1 MRRTFIYFLFFT
13 MAAMTT
19 NAQFVAGSGGFY
31 IKSATP
37 VALNGLTLKP
47 SVDVTIANNSLSVS
61 AVPIPGSPT
70 SSIKRVYT
78 FSSPLTFSGIV
89 GIFYVPASE
98 LNGNTESQLS
108 ISYSSTA
115 SGTFLVTAGS
125 TPAPASDYV
134 SNTLSAVALSSVT
147 AANAATAL
155 PVSLVDFRV
164 KKEENTALLTW
175 TTSFEANASSFD
187 IQRSNN
193 GKNWEILGDV
203 KAAGES
209 RENRSYS
216 FSDKSPLVNGNNFYR
231 LKMIDLDGTYAF
243 STIRTLAFDGLAQTT
258 LFPNPTAEK
267 LTIKVDDWS
276 KVSGVQIT
284 NLQGIVV
291 YDHKSSPFANG
302 VAEIN
307 MKTLPAGAYLVRILR
322 TDGVVQVLKV
332 VRQ

>member
-1 MRRTFIYFLFFT
+1 
-13 MAAMTT
+13 MAAMTA

-47 SVDVTIANNSLSVS
+47 SADVTIANKSLSVS

-89 GIFYVPASE
+89 GIFYVPGSE

-108 ISYSSTA
+108 ISYSSTS

-134 SNTLSAVALSSVT
+134 SNTLSAVALSSIT

-209 RENRSYS
+209 QENRRYS
-216 FSDKSPLVNGNNFYR
+216 FSDNNPLAIGNNFYR
-231 LKMIDLDGTYAF
+231 LKMIDRAANRLDGTFAF

-291 YDHKSSPFANG
+291 HDYKSSPFANG